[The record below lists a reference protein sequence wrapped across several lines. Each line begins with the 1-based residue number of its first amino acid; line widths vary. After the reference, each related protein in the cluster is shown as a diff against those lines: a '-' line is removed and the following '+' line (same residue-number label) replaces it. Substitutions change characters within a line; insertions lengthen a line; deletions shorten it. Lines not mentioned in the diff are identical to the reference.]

1 MAHHGAMNA
10 LARHVRANAAR
21 YLLLLMSATT
31 ALGLVLWAVLATE
44 PGCLAAQGHWSS
56 AGGQCHTR
64 LCLLQGDCGQMASPI
79 VGCAQ
84 VRPGDS
90 RGKVYFHLGNPLPG
104 APALAR
110 WPAAKESDG
119 IIEARFASD
128 RLVSLACPL
137 AQ

>member
-31 ALGLVLWAVLATE
+31 ALGLGLWAVLATE

-56 AGGQCHTR
+56 GGQCHTR

-119 IIEARFASD
+119 IIEARFEGD

-137 AQ
+137 VQ